1 MNHALSNNRSES
13 KSLLAPLER
22 LRDCNCCP
30 RNCGANRI
38 DPGGKLGYCNSGAG
52 FHISSICAHR
62 GEEPVIVGNHGI
74 ANIFFARCNMGCRYC
89 QNWQISRTRGRII
102 ANEMSPTE
110 VCDQLEALLNDGC
123 KTVGF
128 VSPSHFIPQ
137 VEVIIAA
144 MRERNVQSQRNRN
157 PIYVFNT
164 SSYDKAETIRA
175 FDGRINV
182 WLPDL
187 KYLDEAIGREISD
200 TPNYPEIATA
210 AIREMF
216 RQKGSRLW
224 LDDEGHIES
233 GLIIRHLVIPGKIEN
248 SKQVLRWIAR
258 ELSHNVH
265 VSLMSQYHPS
275 ARVAGD
281 PDLGRM
287 LHADEYAEVVAEFE
301 ALGFRNGWT
310 QELDSPTNYLPD
322 FIHGHPFEYDPAEEE

>member
-1 MNHALSNNRSES
+1 MPVTQANNAG
-13 KSLLAPLER
+13 LLAPLEQ

-30 RNCGANRI
+30 RNCGANRL

-52 FHISSICAHR
+52 FHIGSICAHR
-62 GEEPVIVGNHGI
+62 GEEPVIVGDHGI

-89 QNWQISRTRGRII
+89 QNWQISRTRGRILEQ
-102 ANEMSPTE
+102 EMTLDA
-110 VCDQLEALLNDGC
+110 VCDQLETLLDAGC

-137 VEVIIAA
+137 VDVIMSAIRA
-144 MRERNVQSQRNRN
+144 RGRN
-157 PIYVFNT
+157 PVFVFNT

-187 KYLDEAIGREISD
+187 KYMDEAIGREISD
-200 TPNYPEIATA
+200 TPDYPAIATA

-224 LDDEGHIES
+224 LDADGHIES
-233 GLIIRHLVIPGKIEN
+233 GLIIRHLVLPGKIEN
-248 SKQVLRWIAR
+248 SKRVLRWIAT

-281 PDLGRM
+281 PSLGRT
-287 LHADEYAEVVAEFE
+287 LHPEEYAEVVAEFE
-301 ALGFRNGWT
+301 HLGFSNGWT
-310 QELDSPTNYLPD
+310 QDLDSPSNYMPD
-322 FIHGHPFEYDPAEEE
+322 FIHEHPFEWDAAEEGEGKEK